1 MSLLTYFI
9 NDLKNHTFLSLFI
22 ILIVFLGVVSY
33 TKTLPITAFLII
45 GVSIIL
51 YLIGYLPLGI
61 MFAVAL
67 LSFFMI
73 VRVR

>member
-22 ILIVFLGVVSY
+22 LLSVFIGVISY
-33 TKTLPITAFLII
+33 TKKLPITAFSII
-45 GVSIIL
+45 GIAIIL

-67 LSFFMI
+67 LSLFMI
-73 VRVR
+73 VSVR

>member
-1 MSLLTYFI
+1 MSLLIYFI

-22 ILIVFLGVVSY
+22 ILIVFLGVIGY
-33 TKTLPITAFLII
+33 TKKLPITAFSII
-45 GVSIIL
+45 GIAIIL

-67 LSFFMI
+67 LSLFMI